1 MEDKNVIIE
10 DQMDEIVNNTSVESA
25 SIDGKTMLIKG
36 GKYLVDT
43 YGLNG
48 TLFIAG
54 VTVSLAFLGACGSVC
69 IAERFFKKDPTIIV
83 ENTVNEVAE
92 QA

>member
-1 MEDKNVIIE
+1 M
-10 DQMDEIVNNTSVESA
+10 
-25 SIDGKTMLIKG
+25 
-36 GKYLVDT
+36 
-43 YGLNG
+43 NG